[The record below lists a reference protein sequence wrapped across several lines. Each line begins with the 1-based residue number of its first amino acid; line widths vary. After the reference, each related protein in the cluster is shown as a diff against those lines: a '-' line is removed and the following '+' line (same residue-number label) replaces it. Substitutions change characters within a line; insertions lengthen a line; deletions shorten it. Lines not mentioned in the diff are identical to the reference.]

1 MNRAKEVKRMKKS
14 DLVAGKYVVKYR
26 NGCFRFV
33 GKNGI
38 LLDDIG
44 DYAYTL
50 NNYDERLLTN
60 NGNKILD
67 IVAVYE
73 LKEVWKREEP
83 TITEDEKTI
92 LRNLPGKYEWIAR
105 DESGVLYIYHDKPKK
120 EEFTWVDGF
129 ENRCLNLFNHLF
141 GMVKWEDDE
150 PWRIE
155 DLLKLDVKEDK

>member
-1 MNRAKEVKRMKKS
+1 MKKS
-14 DLVAGKYVVKYR
+14 DLVAGKHVVQYR
-26 NGCFRFV
+26 DGKLRFV
-33 GKNGI
+33 GENGI
-38 LLDDIG
+38 LLDSIG
-44 DYAYTL
+44 NPMHTL
-50 NNYDERLLTN
+50 NSYDERLLSN
-60 NGNKILD
+60 NGCKMFD

-83 TITEDEKTI
+83 TITEDEKVI
-92 LRNLPGKYEWIAR
+92 LSNISGKYEWIAR

-120 EEFTWVDGF
+120 EEFMWVDGF

>member
-1 MNRAKEVKRMKKS
+1 MKNS
-14 DLVAGKYVVKYR
+14 DLVAGKHVVQYR

-44 DYAYTL
+44 DYAHTL

-60 NGNKILD
+60 NGNKTLD

-73 LKEVWKREEP
+73 LSEVWKREEL
-83 TITEDEKTI
+83 TITDDEKTI
-92 LRNLPGKYEWIAR
+92 LRNLPANYEWIAR
-105 DESGVLYIYHDKPKK
+105 DKNGRLCVYPGKPSKAVTSWCTSGYRFFD
-120 EEFTWVDGF
+120 
-129 ENRCLNLFNHLF
+129 LFNHLF

-150 PWRIE
+150 PWNTE
-155 DLLKLDVKEDK
+155 DLLKLEVKKDG